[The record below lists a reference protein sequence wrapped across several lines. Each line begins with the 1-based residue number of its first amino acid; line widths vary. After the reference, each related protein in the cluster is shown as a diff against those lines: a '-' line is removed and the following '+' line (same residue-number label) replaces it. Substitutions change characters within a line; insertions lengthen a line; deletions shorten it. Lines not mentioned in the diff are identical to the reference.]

1 MAIANSPGRLQKRYS
16 LLAGLPALLVAL
28 TFAAPAFSQPMSI
41 PGVGPMPAAVKF
53 KVQGPAEKL
62 EMTVNTSRV
71 VEFPFDVPKML
82 VNNPDLVRITPI
94 SPNSIQLSAVK
105 GGVTQL
111 NVWNADDQV
120 TTLDLIVIPDVQ
132 ELEMILKHEFPDAAI
147 RLRPLASSLYISG
160 FVPKAE
166 MVASITRVAEDYFPK
181 IINNMTVGGVQKVL
195 LHVKVMEVSRT
206 KLRTMGFDWAQ
217 LNGDDFVTQS
227 VSGLLQTP
235 GTLTGNTGATVRF
248 GILTDNNQFYGF
260 LEALRQNDLAK
271 LLAEPTL
278 VTMSGRPAYFNVGGE
293 VPIPMQQSLGVTT
306 VQYKQFGTRID
317 FVPIVLGNGSIRLEV
332 RPEVTEIDP
341 SLRDAVTGVPGF
353 RQRGADTAVE
363 IKAGQTMA
371 IAGLVYNRVEASNRG
386 VPFLADLP
394 WAGGAFRRVSEKVN
408 EVELVIMVTPE
419 FTEALDP
426 SEVPACGPGQL
437 TTSPTD
443 KELYGRGY
451 IEVPKANCNNG
462 NCAPQGSMFQG
473 TQMQRHYEE
482 VPAGPST
489 PMGSNRRP
497 VAGPQPSQTAQ
508 AAQPTPSY
516 RTAQSAPSSPAMSVQ
531 PRSVS
536 YGQPTPAPP
545 QVAQP
550 APAQSVPSYYSGAAP
565 QNPAPVTQPTLIGPL
580 GYDDLK

>member
-1 MAIANSPGRLQKRYS
+1 MSIPNSPGRFSKCTS

-28 TFAAPAFSQPMSI
+28 SIVAPAMAQPMNMNEAL
-41 PGVGPMPAAVKF
+41 GPMPPSVRF

-82 VNNPDLVRITPI
+82 VNNPDLVRVTPI
-94 SPNSIQLSAVK
+94 SPRSVQLSAVK

-111 NVWNADDQV
+111 NVWDGDEKV
-120 TTLDLIVIPDVQ
+120 TTIDLIVIPDVQ

-394 WAGGAFRRVSEKVN
+394 WAGSAFRRVSEKVN

-419 FTEALDP
+419 FTDAMDP
-426 SEVPACGPGQL
+426 SEVPPCGPGQL

-462 NCAPQGSMFQG
+462 NCAPQGNMFQG
-473 TQMQRHYEE
+473 TQMQHHYEE
-482 VPAGPST
+482 VPAGPATPTSST
-489 PMGSNRRP
+489 RR
-497 VAGPQPSQTAQ
+497 TL
-508 AAQPTPSY
+508 TPAVQQNSAPNY
-516 RTAQSAPSSPAMSVQ
+516 RTAQTAPPSQAVNVQ
-531 PRSVS
+531 PRAVS
-536 YGQPTPAPP
+536 YPQPTPA
-545 QVAQP
+545 QP
-550 APAQSVPSYYSGAAP
+550 APSYYSGATP
-565 QNPAPVTQPTLIGPL
+565 QNPAPVSQPTLIGPL